1 MFTVY
6 EHVLHSDLPNK
17 YFGMRHWKQE
27 FGILG
32 KSENINRITVTNE
45 ILEAAFIVIYQL
57 NQAFWNQTHKLSII
71 FIHSYNF
78 NIFTFITMF
87 AIHHYSKTYTGICAR
102 KHTCTS
108 KVSLFFFRS
117 RSYLKY
123 LIFMTQ
129 ALLELNQWILVNVF
143 KSKIMLCYYIV
154 LPLTIDSDCYQ
165 WGSFWYIQAVRPVS
179 QRSCSYNL

>member
-1 MFTVY
+1 MYINVLSEKHITNINFIPLHIGLIWHGFNSSNINRHIKLMSFCQWNVFDALWTIGYWYMYSSPFLKSTGIVSVY

-57 NQAFWNQTHKLSII
+57 NQAFWNQTHKSSII

-87 AIHHYSKTYTGICAR
+87 IIHHYSKTYPTR

-108 KVSLFFFRS
+108 KVSLFF
-117 RSYLKY
+117 
-123 LIFMTQ
+123 
-129 ALLELNQWILVNVF
+129 
-143 KSKIMLCYYIV
+143 
-154 LPLTIDSDCYQ
+154 SDPEA
-165 WGSFWYIQAVRPVS
+165 I
-179 QRSCSYNL
+179 

>member
-1 MFTVY
+1 MHFYNLQVLFTVY

-78 NIFTFITMF
+78 DIFTFITMF
-87 AIHHYSKTYTGICAR
+87 IIHHYSKKIYCYLCKKTHMYQQSFTIFFQIQKLFKVSDIHDTGIIWTEPINTGKC
-102 KHTCTS
+102 
-108 KVSLFFFRS
+108 
-117 RSYLKY
+117 
-123 LIFMTQ
+123 I
-129 ALLELNQWILVNVF
+129 
-143 KSKIMLCYYIV
+143 
-154 LPLTIDSDCYQ
+154 
-165 WGSFWYIQAVRPVS
+165 
-179 QRSCSYNL
+179 